1 MCTFVFTHMLEG
13 QAHFKQSLL
22 TTKQMTKG
30 IEADK
35 KVVAFCC
42 FIAILF
48 RCSLNFETQRS
59 VSFLQKFSDIFMFC
73 IWQV

>member
-35 KVVAFCC
+35 KGRS
-42 FIAILF
+42 ILLF
-48 RCSLNFETQRS
+48 YCHS
-59 VSFLQKFSDIFMFC
+59 V
-73 IWQV
+73 